1 MGKKKLTNE
10 KTSVLYAIIMWA
22 LALLCVYPFIMMVLI
37 SFRNQGDIYMPLFSK
52 ARMTV
57 ANYGLVLKT
66 RYFGSWYW
74 NSFRTVAVS
83 IIFRLLVTIPAS
95 YAFSRMK
102 FRGRSLILGILVATM
117 MVPAEATMVSRY
129 LYFKQLG
136 ILNSSLSIVLPEI
149 AEVFYL
155 VILIEFFRSIP
166 ESLLEAAKIDGAS
179 HLSIIIRVFIPLSGP
194 ALATVVLFSFINIWN
209 NFVDP
214 FLFINNTSRQLLT
227 PALRFFQ
234 SSGGANVPMQLA
246 GASLSVVPIIVLF
259 IFTQKFFVAGISSSG
274 IKG

>member
-22 LALLCVYPFIMMVLI
+22 LAILCVYPFIMMVLI

-66 RYFGSWYW
+66 RYFGNWYW

-259 IFTQKFFVAGISSSG
+259 IFTQKFFLAGISSSG

>member
-1 MGKKKLTNE
+1 MGKQKLKKS
-10 KTSVLYAIIMWA
+10 KSSVLYAVLMWA

-37 SFRNQGDIYMPLFSK
+37 SFRNQGDIYLPLFSK
-52 ARMTV
+52 ARITIT
-57 ANYGLVLKT
+57 NYTQVLTT
-66 RYFGSWYW
+66 RYFGNWYW

-83 IIFRLLVTIPAS
+83 IIFRLIVTIPAS

-102 FRGRSLILGILVATM
+102 FRGRGLILGILVATM

-136 ILNSSLSIVLPEI
+136 ILNTSLAIVLPEI

-179 HLSIIIRVFIPLSGP
+179 HLSIMVRVFIPLSGP
-194 ALATVVLFSFINIWN
+194 SLATVVLFSFINIWN

-214 FLFINNTSRQLLT
+214 FLFINNTARQLLT

-234 SSGGANVPMQLA
+234 ASGGANIPMQLA

-259 IFTQKFFVAGISSSG
+259 VFTQKFFVAGISSSG

>member
-22 LALLCVYPFIMMVLI
+22 LAILCVYPFIMMVLI

-66 RYFGSWYW
+66 RYFGNWYW
-74 NSFRTVAVS
+74 NSFSTVAVS

>member
-66 RYFGSWYW
+66 RYFGNWYW
-74 NSFRTVAVS
+74 NTFRTVAVS

-259 IFTQKFFVAGISSSG
+259 VFTQKFFVAGISSSG

>member
-22 LALLCVYPFIMMVLI
+22 LAILCVYPFIMMVLI

-57 ANYGLVLKT
+57 ANDGLVLKT
-66 RYFGSWYW
+66 RYFGNWYW

-259 IFTQKFFVAGISSSG
+259 VFTQKFFVAGISSSG

>member
-22 LALLCVYPFIMMVLI
+22 LAILCVYPFIMMVLI

-246 GASLSVVPIIVLF
+246 VASLSVVPIIVLF

>member
-66 RYFGSWYW
+66 RYFGNWYW

>member
-1 MGKKKLTNE
+1 MGKKKLTNA
-10 KTSVLYAIIMWA
+10 KTSVLYAVIMWA
-22 LALLCVYPFIMMVLI
+22 LAILCVYPFIMMVLI

-52 ARMTV
+52 ARMTA
-57 ANYGLVLKT
+57 ANYGLVIKT
-66 RYFGSWYW
+66 RYFGNWYW

-102 FRGRSLILGILVATM
+102 FRGRSLILGVLVATM

-166 ESLLEAAKIDGAS
+166 ESLMEAAKIDGAS
-179 HLSIIIRVFIPLSGP
+179 HLTIMRTIFIPLSGP
-194 ALATVVLFSFINIWN
+194 AIATVVLFSFINIWN

-246 GASLSVVPIIVLF
+246 GASLSVVPIIILFVL
-259 IFTQKFFVAGISSSG
+259 TQKFFVAGISSSG

>member
-22 LALLCVYPFIMMVLI
+22 LAILCVYPFIMMVLI

-66 RYFGSWYW
+66 RYFGNWYW

-166 ESLLEAAKIDGAS
+166 ESLLEAARIDGAS

-259 IFTQKFFVAGISSSG
+259 VFTQKFFVAGISSSG

>member
-22 LALLCVYPFIMMVLI
+22 LAILCVYPFIMMVLI

-57 ANYGLVLKT
+57 ANYGLVLNT
-66 RYFGSWYW
+66 RYFGNWYW

>member
-1 MGKKKLTNE
+1 MGKKKLTTG
-10 KTSVLYAIIMWA
+10 KASTLYAIIMWA
-22 LALLCVYPFIMMVLI
+22 LALVCVYPFIMMVII
-37 SFRNQGDIYMPLFSK
+37 SFRNQGDVYLPLFSR
-52 ARMTV
+52 ARITI
-57 ANYGLVLKT
+57 ANYNLVLTTK
-66 RYFGSWYW
+66 YFGNWYW

-83 IIFRLLVTIPAS
+83 IVFRLIVTIPAS

-102 FRGRSLILGILVATM
+102 FKGSALIFGILVATM

-129 LYFKQLG
+129 LYFKKLG
-136 ILNSSLSIVLPEI
+136 ILNSSLSVVLPEI

-155 VILIEFFRSIP
+155 VILVEFFRAVP
-166 ESLLEAAKIDGAS
+166 ESLMEAAKIDGAS
-179 HLSIIIRVFIPLSGP
+179 HLSIMARIFIPLSGP
-194 ALATVVLFSFINIWN
+194 AMATVVLFSFINIWN

-214 FLFINNTSRQLLT
+214 FLFINSTSKQLLT

-246 GASLSVVPIIVLF
+246 GASLSVIPIIVLF
-259 IFTQKFFVAGISSSG
+259 VFTQKFFVAGISSSG

>member
-22 LALLCVYPFIMMVLI
+22 LAILCVYPFIMMVLI

-66 RYFGSWYW
+66 RYFGNWYW

>member
-22 LALLCVYPFIMMVLI
+22 FAILCVYPFIMMVLI

-66 RYFGSWYW
+66 RYFGNWYW

-259 IFTQKFFVAGISSSG
+259 VFTQKFFVAGISSSG

>member
-22 LALLCVYPFIMMVLI
+22 LAILCVYPFIMMVLI

-66 RYFGSWYW
+66 RYFGNWYW

-102 FRGRSLILGILVATM
+102 FRGRSLILGLLVATM

>member
-22 LALLCVYPFIMMVLI
+22 LAILCVYPFIMMVLI

-66 RYFGSWYW
+66 RYFGNWYW

-129 LYFKQLG
+129 LYFKQLR

>member
-66 RYFGSWYW
+66 RYFGNWYW
-74 NSFRTVAVS
+74 NAFRTVAVA

-214 FLFINNTSRQLLT
+214 CLFINNTSRQLLT

-259 IFTQKFFVAGISSSG
+259 VFTQKFFVAGISSSG

>member
-1 MGKKKLTNE
+1 MGKKKLTSE

-22 LALLCVYPFIMMVLI
+22 LAILCVYPFIMMVLI

-66 RYFGSWYW
+66 RYFGNWYW

-259 IFTQKFFVAGISSSG
+259 IFTQKFFVAGIPSSG

>member
-22 LALLCVYPFIMMVLI
+22 LAILCVYPFIMMVLI

-259 IFTQKFFVAGISSSG
+259 VFTQKFFVAGISSSG